1 MGASNKFIREVFL
14 RRSLRILLIGM
25 LIGNVIGLGFCI
37 IQQYTGLIKL
47 DAATYYLSSVP
58 IELHLT
64 TVILINL
71 GTLLLWVLMLLIP
84 TSVINR
90 ISPTKSIRFE

>member
-1 MGASNKFIREVFL
+1 MGASNKFVREVFL

-25 LIGNVIGLGFCI
+25 LIGNVVGLGFCFL
-37 IQQYTGLIKL
+37 QKYTGLIRL
-47 DAATYYLSSVP
+47 PAETYYLSAVP
-58 IELHLT
+58 IELHFW
-64 TVILINL
+64 TVLLINL
-71 GTLLLWVLMLLIP
+71 GTFLLWVLMLLIP